1 MNLDAVILGLDPSG
15 RPLAAS
21 RPAPPLALCEED
33 REGHQLGEVAAM
45 AVAPQLAD
53 PLGALEVGQHEDV
66 EQFGARGGTE
76 GIKPIA
82 KDVLQVHEGES

>member
-1 MNLDAVILGLDPSG
+1 
-15 RPLAAS
+15 
-21 RPAPPLALCEED
+21 
-33 REGHQLGEVAAM
+33 M

-66 EQFGARGGTE
+66 EQFGARGGIE
-76 GIKPIA
+76 GVKPIA